1 MNKELNILAVDLH
14 ADHAYVAILSNGIYQ
29 QYTFLNDRYT
39 AQSLQE
45 AMNKSC
51 ESSSVNLNEIDVFAY
66 HSGPGRFSGLRIA
79 SGLLHAIA
87 YVTGSRLV
95 ACGGLHNMAIGVQK
109 QTKSNQAIAAV
120 ITLPNDNG
128 YYRAI
133 YQLER
138 NEWETLKKPEHVK
151 DLDDISDCTLIASDQ
166 QLSAGSDQQVYVVP
180 VDIRTL
186 IDYVIEYPNVSV
198 LPMDIKLDYLKKN
211 LFKQNPK

>member
-1 MNKELNILAVDLH
+1 MNKKLNILAIDLH
-14 ADHAYVAILSNGIYQ
+14 ADYAYVAILTDGVYQ

-39 AQSLQE
+39 TQSLQD
-45 AMNKSC
+45 AMNKAC
-51 ESSSVNLNEIDVFAY
+51 KSSSIDLNEIDTFAY

-109 QTKSNQAIAAV
+109 QTNSNQAIAAV
-120 ITLPNDNG
+120 ITLPNGNG

-133 YQLER
+133 YQLVC
-138 NEWETLKKPEHVK
+138 NEWETIKSPEHVK
-151 DLDDISDCTLIASDQ
+151 DLDDISDCTLVATDCKLSTDYDQ
-166 QLSAGSDQQVYVVP
+166 LVFVAP

-186 IDYVIEYPNVSV
+186 VDYAVEYPSISVS
-198 LPMDIKLDYLKKN
+198 PMNIKLDYLKKN
-211 LFKQNPK
+211 LFKPNLK